1 MEIKQTLEE
10 KENNLKT
17 VEPSTEQ
24 NANMIDGI
32 PNNESPRNNQGYV
45 ILESEVVGHMEY
57 VFAENSKAPQPY
69 VTWARNVTNDEQS
82 GRENFFWG
90 HYFCGKEAAKEDF
103 YKRVGEEQERVSFKK
118 ERPSLIESL
127 KRHQGEV
134 AHNGRESISERG
146 RGGTER

>member
-1 MEIKQTLEE
+1 METKQRFEE
-10 KENNLKT
+10 KENDLKT
-17 VEPSTEQ
+17 VELSTEQ

-32 PNNESPRNNQGYV
+32 PNNESPRSNQGYV
-45 ILESEVVGHMEY
+45 ILENEIVGHMEY
-57 VFAENSKAPQPY
+57 VLAENSKAPQPY

-82 GRENFFWG
+82 GREDFFWG

-127 KRHQGEV
+127 KWHQEEV
-134 AHNGRESISERG
+134 AYNGRESVSEKERG
-146 RGGTER
+146 EAER